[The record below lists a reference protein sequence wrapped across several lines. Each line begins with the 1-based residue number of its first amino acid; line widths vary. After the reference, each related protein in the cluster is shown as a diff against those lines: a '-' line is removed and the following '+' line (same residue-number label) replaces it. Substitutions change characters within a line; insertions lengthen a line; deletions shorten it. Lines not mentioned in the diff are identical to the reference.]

1 MAASLPY
8 GPTCCEAAECTE
20 CAASPAATAL
30 LVFHPSAGLLP
41 GIRWHDAPAIF
52 PPSPCCPRSWSFLCI
67 LFFICC
73 QRQGCT
79 VDTRGFFA
87 WLRAGRASCKVRE
100 SCGLPLGE
108 TPRHL
113 QLKGGTRLNI
123 VSYLRTQLGKSEQDW
138 VKVLEGIYRAPT
150 ENHYRYPIACDL
162 NEGLNK
168 MRENM
173 KAPPCKVLPQ
183 ESSMEWTQR
192 SHCSNEP
199 KAITRMFHWLPSNA
213 GRNPHP
219 FNTSGTG
226 AVQMVTRTGNTVHLL
241 GSRQEPNPKHIPQG
255 LPIWSIFTAIP
266 DCSYPTFNTHT
277 FTAPLIIF
285 APHQWSLH
293 PHQPTQKGM
302 LWLSTV
308 CL

>member
-1 MAASLPY
+1 MPPAPLPQPCSSFTPVLGCFLASGDTTPQLF
-8 GPTCCEAAECTE
+8 
-20 CAASPAATAL
+20 
-30 LVFHPSAGLLP
+30 FHPPHAAHAPEAFYAFCFSSVASARAALWIP
-41 GIRWHDAPAIF
+41 G
-52 PPSPCCPRSWSFLCI
+52 
-67 LFFICC
+67 
-73 QRQGCT
+73 
-79 VDTRGFFA
+79 VFA

-100 SCGLPLGE
+100 SCGLPLGG

-123 VSYLRTQLGKSEQDW
+123 VSYLRTRLGKSEQDW
-138 VKVLEGIYRAPT
+138 AKVLEGIYRAPT

-241 GSRQEPNPKHIPQG
+241 GSRQEPNPKHVPQG

-277 FTAPLIIF
+277 STAPLIIF
-285 APHQWSLH
+285 APRQ
-293 PHQPTQKGM
+293 
-302 LWLSTV
+302 
-308 CL
+308 